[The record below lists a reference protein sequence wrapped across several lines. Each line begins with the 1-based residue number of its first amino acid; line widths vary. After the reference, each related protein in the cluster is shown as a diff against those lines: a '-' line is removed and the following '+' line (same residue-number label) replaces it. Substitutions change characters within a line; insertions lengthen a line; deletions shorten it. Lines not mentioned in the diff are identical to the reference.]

1 MEPETEIALVAS
13 ETTGVVGGE
22 EPAQQFAVGSVIWL
36 GHGTDIALPI
46 EVGNSTVSRETVVGL
61 RGGNDYC
68 DSDCRLGIE
77 LSMGTMILKQASSRC
92 DSMTVDRSV
101 TKRHIEDVP

>member
-1 MEPETEIALVAS
+1 MWRN
-13 ETTGVVGGE
+13 G
-22 EPAQQFAVGSVIWL
+22 
-36 GHGTDIALPI
+36 
-46 EVGNSTVSRETVVGL
+46 
-61 RGGNDYC
+61 YC

-101 TKRHIEDVP
+101 TKKHIEDVP

>member
-1 MEPETEIALVAS
+1 MWRN
-13 ETTGVVGGE
+13 GY
-22 EPAQQFAVGSVIWL
+22 
-36 GHGTDIALPI
+36 
-46 EVGNSTVSRETVVGL
+46 R
-61 RGGNDYC
+61 

-101 TKRHIEDVP
+101 AKSHIEDVL